1 MSMFCGGKGGEGGE
15 GPAEH
20 ANLCRQGMQSGMQSD
35 NGSDQIEGSR
45 IRSLEQSDRMLG
57 STRASVIDELFE
69 QRGRGGLLRGHDSA
83 FGTCNDQ
90 RAGAASSDE
99 AAAAA
104 VAAGVTAAAVA

>member
-1 MSMFCGGKGGEGGE
+1 MSMFCGGTGGEGGE

-83 FGTCNDQ
+83 FGTCNG
-90 RAGAASSDE
+90 RALAKDHGGHMRNHLPLALAP
-99 AAAAA
+99 
-104 VAAGVTAAAVA
+104 GCTAM